1 MLAEFD
7 FQAPPQPL
15 ETFPINQAKPR
26 WTMYNM
32 KAHVMPSIYWQM
44 LKYESTNKQVIEVTL
59 KSSNFPIFI
68 SVSGEI
74 GRDRVSSGNW
84 LTWECQDKHP
94 ERRVLLHRCL
104 LVLLWIV

>member
-44 LKYESTNKQVIEVTL
+44 LKYESTCHWSDSQIVKF
-59 KSSNFPIFI
+59 SNLHFRF
-68 SVSGEI
+68 
-74 GRDRVSSGNW
+74 RGNW
-84 LTWECQDKHP
+84 EGPGVFRKLAHLGMS
-94 ERRVLLHRCL
+94 R
-104 LVLLWIV
+104 